1 MEKNKEI
8 MRISFFLASIGVAIL
23 ILLWPIY
30 FFGFSTIQL
39 IEMEFDR
46 LIFFSIIEII
56 LVTILI
62 ALWYMHRKI
71 FG

>member
-23 ILLWPIY
+23 ILVWPIY
-30 FFGFSTIQL
+30 FFGFSTIQIL
-39 IEMEFDR
+39 EMEFDS
-46 LIFFSIIEII
+46 LVFFSIIEII
-56 LVTILI
+56 LVAILI
-62 ALWYMHRKI
+62 ALWYIHRKI